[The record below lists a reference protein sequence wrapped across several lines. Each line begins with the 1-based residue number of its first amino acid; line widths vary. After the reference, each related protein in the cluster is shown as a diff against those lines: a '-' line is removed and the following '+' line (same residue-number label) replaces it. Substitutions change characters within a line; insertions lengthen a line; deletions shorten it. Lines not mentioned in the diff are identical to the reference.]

1 MIRLLCGITLSE
13 TGGSQ
18 RMVWELL
25 SRLPEDLYEITLVTA
40 PSPGGELIQ
49 WIQDLNRS
57 RKNPIRVIPLSCI
70 RRDLSPVA
78 DLVLFAR
85 LLWLLNPRRYDAVH
99 FHNAKMGLLG
109 RFAARLRRIPHIYYT
124 VHGWS
129 LNRATTGA
137 IFPLLSRL
145 EQLAARCCD
154 QVIFVSQAD
163 RETGIANGWAQESRS
178 LLIPNGIGQLTHP
191 AADDGSTGSTDPLTH
206 HPRLGGSVPLVIHV
220 SRLAEPKDPFFA
232 IQVTEVLL
240 SRGIP
245 HHLMLI
251 GDGPKY
257 QSCADLIAESWI
269 GDHVTLAGKRDDVLE
284 LLSKAQ
290 IFCLYSHWEG
300 LPISIL
306 EAMACGLPVIAS
318 AVGGIPELV
327 RHGETG
333 YLVKKTDRQAELQ
346 EAASYLEELILNPAK
361 RVQFG
366 ETARAIAEEKFCV
379 DQMVERYRNLYEA

>member
-18 RMVWELL
+18 RTVWELL

-49 WIQDLNRS
+49 WIQESNRS

-70 RRDLSPVA
+70 RRNLSPVA

-85 LLWLLNPRRYDAVH
+85 LLWLLDPRRYDAAH

-109 RFAARLRRIPHIYYT
+109 RLAARLRRIPHIYYT

-129 LNRATTGA
+129 LNRAATGA

-178 LLIPNGIGQLTHP
+178 LLIPNGIQCNRCRALMALVHQGHQSP
-191 AADDGSTGSTDPLTH
+191 APVAP
-206 HPRLGGSVPLVIHV
+206 VALVV
-220 SRLAEPKDPFFA
+220 FVARLAEPKDPLFA
-232 IQVTEVLL
+232 IQVTELLL

-269 GDHVTLAGKRDDVLE
+269 GDHVTLAGKRNDVLE

-290 IFCLYSHWEG
+290 IFCLYSQWEG

-346 EAASYLEELILNPAK
+346 EAASYLEELILDPAK
-361 RVQFG
+361 RSRFG
-366 ETARAIAEEKFCV
+366 ETARAIAEEKFSV